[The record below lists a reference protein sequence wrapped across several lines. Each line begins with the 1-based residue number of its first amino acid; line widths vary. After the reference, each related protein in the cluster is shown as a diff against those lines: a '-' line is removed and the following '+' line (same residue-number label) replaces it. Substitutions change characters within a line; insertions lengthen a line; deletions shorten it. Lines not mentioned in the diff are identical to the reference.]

1 MVTPPGF
8 IEHDREL
15 ATGFGVMSTPTD
27 RPAGDTTMVNI
38 SRQAFGTRGLRR
50 SVVALGGA
58 ALLLMTQGGSALAQ
72 SGPDGGI
79 VGTWLVQV
87 TLRNCQTGAPLGPPF
102 NSLVTF
108 HADGTIVEAAAS
120 TSFAPGQ
127 RTPAHGTWTRQ
138 GPRTY
143 RQNMAA
149 LLLFDTPA
157 GYPVPPGGFLAGGQ
171 TVNHTVTLVDANR
184 LTSTGTNAF
193 YTNGLVL
200 YRSGCSTAEAVRFP

>member
-1 MVTPPGF
+1 MTNTWRF
-8 IEHDREL
+8 
-15 ATGFGVMSTPTD
+15 
-27 RPAGDTTMVNI
+27 
-38 SRQAFGTRGLRR
+38 AFTTRGLW
-50 SVVALGGA
+50 STAAILGLTA
-58 ALLLMTQGGSALAQ
+58 ALLVVPGRAALAQ
-72 SGPDGGI
+72 SAEGRGI

-108 HADGTIVEAAAS
+108 HDDGTIVEAAAS

-127 RTPAHGTWTRQ
+127 RSPAHGTWTRQ

-143 RQNMAA
+143 RQKMVA

-171 TVNHTVTLVDANR
+171 TVDHTVTLVDDNR

-200 YRSGCSTAEAVRFP
+200 YRTGCSTAEAVRYP